1 MSIENTKVCQLRNR
15 GESWFGFRS
24 MEVFKKTIAFVVSCA
39 FFLSSCVTDKSF
51 FDTLNDA
58 LNVGPA
64 TSSSYEEDEAE
75 EFAELKPKLDVI
87 IPTFDPGLPE
97 NPNDYEEERIWPEL
111 RRAEANRFA
120 YKLKVALEKTGAFGA
135 VRVTPDKSATGELY
149 ILGKIIESNGE
160 DVEMGLDV
168 LDISGRR
175 WLSKSFDH
183 TVEEEFYN
191 NARNQGADPYDPMFD
206 SAATY
211 IVEELSD
218 YNSKQLNELI
228 KLTDLRFGASFSED
242 AFAQHMKNEDGRIL
256 LLSYPSDDDLMLNRV
271 KAIRVRDQ
279 LFVDRLQTDYE
290 AFSQKMD
297 DSYKMWQEASRQE
310 LEAESEANWKAV
322 GEGIAGTLL
331 IGLAIAAAV
340 AGAES
345 NNPNAAA
352 NALAGTAIAGAAGVS
367 ALSSSFQTSQEAQ
380 IHRDALAELGRS
392 VDVELAPQVIEFEKK
407 TVELTGTAKEQFA
420 QWRAFLKQIYAQE
433 ATPDKL
439 L

>member
-1 MSIENTKVCQLRNR
+1 
-15 GESWFGFRS
+15 
-24 MEVFKKTIAFVVSCA
+24 MEIFKKTIVFVVSCA
-39 FFLSSCVTDKSF
+39 FFLSSCVADKSV

-64 TSSSYEEDEAE
+64 TSSSYEEDEAG

-290 AFSQKMD
+290 VFSQKMD

-310 LEAESEANWKAV
+310 LEAESEANLKAV
-322 GEGIAGTLL
+322 GEGIVGTLL
-331 IGLAIAAAV
+331 IGLAVAAAV

-352 NALAGTAIAGAAGVS
+352 NALVGTAIAGTAGVS
-367 ALSSSFQTSQEAQ
+367 ALSSSFQTSQEAK

-392 VDVELAPQVIEFEKK
+392 MDVELAPQVIEFEKK

>member
-1 MSIENTKVCQLRNR
+1 M
-15 GESWFGFRS
+15 
-24 MEVFKKTIAFVVSCA
+24 
-39 FFLSSCVTDKSF
+39 
-51 FDTLNDA
+51 
-58 LNVGPA
+58 GPA
-64 TSSSYEEDEAE
+64 TSSSYEGDEGE
-75 EFAELKPKLDVI
+75 ELAELKPKLEVI

-97 NPNDYEEERIWPEL
+97 DPKDYEEERVWPEL

-135 VRVTPDKSATGELY
+135 VRVTPDKSATGDLY

-168 LDISGRR
+168 VDISGQR

-191 NARNQGADPYDPMFD
+191 NVRNQGTDPYDPMFD
-206 SAATY
+206 SAAAY

-218 YNSKQLNELI
+218 YDSKQLNQLA

-242 AFAQHMKNEDGRIL
+242 AFAQHMKNEDGRISL
-256 LLSYPSDDDLMLNRV
+256 VSYPSDGDLMLTRV

-297 DSYKMWQEASRQE
+297 DSYKMWQEQSFQE
-310 LEAESEANWKAV
+310 MKAEGEANAKAAGEAIV
-322 GEGIAGTLL
+322 GVLL
-331 IGLAIAAAV
+331 IALAVAAAV
-340 AGAES
+340 AGAQS
-345 NNPNAAA
+345 DNPNDAS
-352 NALAGTAIAGAAGVS
+352 LGMAGATVAGAAGASV
-367 ALSSSFQTSQEAQ
+367 LSSSFQTSEEAKV
-380 IHRDALAELGRS
+380 HRDALAELGKS

-433 ATPDKL
+433 ATPDVL